1 MISLSYKEE
10 TLFENKN
17 TNCVYV
23 LRQRMNTLKPA
34 ITVELYLYEYMLGRI
49 GRKIGWRMSIGYC
62 LDTWIVKSD
71 NYSTELDKVRITAKK
86 LVDEYE
92 KTRSVFTGEKTV

>member
-1 MISLSYKEE
+1 M
-10 TLFENKN
+10 
-17 TNCVYV
+17 
-23 LRQRMNTLKPA
+23 P
-34 ITVELYLYEYMLGRI
+34 
-49 GRKIGWRMSIGYC
+49 IGYC